1 MPIELSFERG
11 QLVVVALRN
20 PKERYWGKL
29 AGLESAGIAIRGFD
43 LSQWEQ
49 VLSTVKSGEMGQ
61 APLDT
66 KFFPMHRVEAMYIDE
81 AESGVE
87 SLCAEFQRRAGMDPL
102 AFLKEK

>member
-1 MPIELSFERG
+1 MSIELSFGHG
-11 QLVVVALRN
+11 QLVVVALRD
-20 PKERYWGKL
+20 PRERYWGRL
-29 AGLESAGIAIRGFD
+29 TGLEAAGIAIRGFD

-49 VLSTVKSGEMGQ
+49 VLSTVKSGEIGQ
-61 APLDT
+61 APLGT

-87 SLCAEFQRRAGMDPL
+87 SLCAEFQRRVGVDPL